1 MFTSLKNRA
10 VALSVLAIASLATAP
25 AFAAAGDDPITTLL
39 GGINL
44 TAVAAAV
51 LVILALVV
59 GIAMSFK
66 GADVSKRA
74 IRKV

>member
-1 MFTSLKNRA
+1 MFTSIKQKAQTLVVLA
-10 VALSVLAIASLATAP
+10 LVATLSVP
-25 AFAAAGDDPITTLL
+25 AHAAGSDPITTLL
-39 GGINL
+39 GGIDL
-44 TAVAAAV
+44 TAVSAAV

-59 GIAMSFK
+59 GITMSFK